1 MQSKI
6 AHAAERKAFGMVL
19 DQIIKSASGDDREK
33 NIGHLVDMAGKLLKD
48 TSPGATRGIKKGL
61 YPGSKWEKYLFRIID
76 ETNPHV
82 LKTAI
87 LNGG

>member
-48 TSPGATRGIKKGL
+48 TSPGATRGIKKGSTL
-61 YPGSKWEKYLFRIID
+61 GPSGRSTCSGSSTRPIRTCSRPPY
-76 ETNPHV
+76 
-82 LKTAI
+82 
-87 LNGG
+87 